1 MLMKAGVAYVSV
13 IKNPSGALWTIQK
26 PPVRARP
33 EAFTTTAFIS
43 PKLGECRTVLLLG
56 FLFGYC
62 LLSAHFSGNIAWG
75 SEKHSKYLEL
85 SLT

>member
-1 MLMKAGVAYVSV
+1 MKAGVVYVSV
-13 IKNPSGALWTIQK
+13 IKNPSDALWTIQK

-43 PKLGECRTVLLLG
+43 PKFGQCGTVLLLG

-62 LLSAHFSGNIAWG
+62 LLSAHFSGNIASG